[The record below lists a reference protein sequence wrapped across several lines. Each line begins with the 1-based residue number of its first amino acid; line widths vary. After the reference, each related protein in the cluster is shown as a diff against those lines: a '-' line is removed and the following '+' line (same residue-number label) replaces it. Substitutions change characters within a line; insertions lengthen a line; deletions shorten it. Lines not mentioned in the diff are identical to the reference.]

1 MTNSSSSFVTPV
13 LHMTGVTK
21 AFAGVPALRG
31 ASIDVRPGEVH
42 GLVGENGAGKSTLI
56 KILAGIYARDAGS
69 VVIGGTDAGTLTPPR
84 AHAAGLRLVHPE
96 VQLAPD
102 MTVAADVL
110 SVTEPRLVGVSPGGC
125 LIAGSHG
132 AGARRPPPQRAMK
145 ARVAEVLH
153 DVLGIR
159 LPPTRLVRDLG
170 PAERKLVQVARALVD
185 DDARLIVFDEPTA
198 PLASAEAEQLLGII
212 GRLRDRGIASLYIS
226 HYLGEVTR
234 ICDRVTVLRGGLDV
248 GRIDSVDADSGRE
261 MIRLMI
267 GREIDDLYPARRPVT
282 AAEPVLRARGLRVG
296 AVVHGVDLDVRPGQI
311 LGVTGLLGSG
321 ASELAEALVG
331 LHRHTGDLSLSGR
344 RFRPS
349 SPAAALEAG
358 VVLVPRDRRHDG
370 VVLDFSTQRNLTL
383 STLAEGT
390 RAGLLDDAA
399 SRDRASELAE
409 RLDIRPRDT
418 GVQTRLLSGGNQ
430 QKVVLGRSLAAGAR
444 VIVLDEPTVGVDIGA
459 KQEIYRLLAELA
471 ASGTAVVVV
480 STDPAEVLGL
490 SDRIVVLERGRVAHE
505 VPTDGLTLE
514 HLSALVT
521 GSTADPRTEGDAA

>member
-1 MTNSSSSFVTPV
+1 MTDTSSAFVTPV
-13 LHMTGVTK
+13 LRMTGVTK

-31 ASIDVRPGEVH
+31 AAIDVRPGEVH

-56 KILAGIYARDAGS
+56 KILAGIYERDGGT
-69 VVIGGTDAGTLTPPR
+69 VVIDGMDAERLTPAD
-84 AHAAGLRLVHPE
+84 AHAAGIRFVHQELQLV
-96 VQLAPD
+96 PD
-102 MTVAADVL
+102 MTVAENVWLGNERSAGGVL
-110 SVTEPRLVGVSPGGC
+110 RG
-125 LIAGSHG
+125 
-132 AGARRPPPQRAMK
+132 RAMT
-145 ARVAEVLH
+145 ARVSEVLH
-153 DVLGIR
+153 EVLGIR
-159 LPPTRLVRDLG
+159 LAPSRLVRDLG

-185 DDARLIVFDEPTA
+185 DNARLVVFDEPTA

-212 GRLRDRGIASLYIS
+212 GRLRERGISSLFIS

-248 GRIDSVDADSGRE
+248 GRIDAVGPDSGRE

-267 GREIDDLYPARRPVT
+267 GREIDDLYPARRAAST
-282 AAEPVLRARGLRVG
+282 AAPLLTARGVSVG
-296 AVVHGVDLDVRPGQI
+296 TAVGGVALDVRPGEI

-331 LHRHTGDLSLSGR
+331 LHRHSGSLSLAER
-344 RFRPS
+344 RYRPS
-349 SPAAALEAG
+349 SPAAALASG

-383 STLAEGT
+383 STLGEGT
-390 RAGLLDDAA
+390 RAGLLDDTA
-399 SRDRASELAE
+399 SRDRAAELAE

-418 GVQTRLLSGGNQ
+418 SVQTRLLSGGNQ

-505 VPTDGLTLE
+505 VSTDGLTLE

-521 GSTADPRTEGDAA
+521 GSSGDPRSEGDAA

>member
-1 MTNSSSSFVTPV
+1 MIESSSPLVTPV
-13 LHMTGVTK
+13 LRMTGVTK

-56 KILAGIYARDAGS
+56 KILAGLYERDGGT
-69 VVIGGTDAGTLTPPR
+69 VVIDGTETERLTPSD
-84 AHAAGLRLVHPE
+84 AHAAGIRFVHQELQLV
-96 VQLAPD
+96 PD
-102 MTVAADVL
+102 MTVAENVWLGNERSAGGVL
-110 SVTEPRLVGVSPGGC
+110 RG
-125 LIAGSHG
+125 
-132 AGARRPPPQRAMK
+132 RAMR
-145 ARVAEVLH
+145 ARVTEVLH
-153 DVLGIR
+153 DVLGID
-159 LPPTRLVRDLG
+159 LSPTRLVRDLG

-185 DDARLIVFDEPTA
+185 DNARVIVFDEPTA

-212 GRLRDRGIASLYIS
+212 GRLRERGISSLYIS

-248 GRIDSVDADSGRE
+248 GRLEAVGPDSGRE

-267 GREIDDLYPARRPVT
+267 GREIDDLYPARRPPVT
-282 AAEPVLRARGLRVG
+282 AAAVLSARGLGVG
-296 AVVHGVDLDVRPGQI
+296 TVVHGVDLDARPGEI
-311 LGVTGLLGSG
+311 VGVTGLLGSG
-321 ASELAEALVG
+321 ASELGEALVG
-331 LHRHTGDLSLSGR
+331 LHRHTGELRLGER

-370 VVLDFSTQRNLTL
+370 VVLDFSVQQNLTL
-383 STLAEGT
+383 STLSTDA
-390 RAGLLDDAA
+390 RAGLLDAPAA
-399 SRDRASELAE
+399 RARADELSE

-418 GVQTRLLSGGNQ
+418 TAQTRLLSGGNQ

-490 SDRIVVLERGRVAHE
+490 ADRIVVLERGRIAHE
-505 VPTDGLTLE
+505 VSTDGLTLE

-521 GSTADPRTEGDAA
+521 GSGDARSEGDAA

>member
-1 MTNSSSSFVTPV
+1 MTESSSPLVTPV

-31 ASIDVRPGEVH
+31 ASIVVRPGEVH

-56 KILAGIYARDAGS
+56 KILAGIYERDGGS
-69 VVIGGTDAGTLTPPR
+69 VVIDGTDAERLTPAD
-84 AHAAGLRLVHPE
+84 AHAAGIRFVHQELQLV
-96 VQLAPD
+96 PD
-102 MTVAADVL
+102 MTVAENVWLGNERSARGVL
-110 SVTEPRLVGVSPGGC
+110 R
-125 LIAGSHG
+125 A
-132 AGARRPPPQRAMK
+132 RAMR
-145 ARVAEVLH
+145 ARVTEVLH

-159 LPPTRLVRDLG
+159 LSPARLVRDLG

-185 DDARLIVFDEPTA
+185 DDVRLIVFDEPTA
-198 PLASAEAEQLLGII
+198 PLASAEAEHLLDII

-248 GRIDSVDADSGRE
+248 GLIDPVTADSGRE

-267 GREIDDLYPARRPVT
+267 GREIDDLYPARRRAVS
-282 AAEPVLRARGLRVG
+282 ADAVLRARDLRVG
-296 AVVHGVDLDVRPGQI
+296 SVVHGVDLDVRPGEI

-331 LHRHTGDLSLSGR
+331 LHGHGGELVLDGR
-344 RFRPS
+344 RFRPA
-349 SPAAALEAG
+349 SPAAALAAG

-383 STLAEGT
+383 STLSEGT
-390 RAGLLDDAA
+390 RAGLIDDAA
-399 SRDRASELAE
+399 SRARAADLAD

-418 GVQTRLLSGGNQ
+418 NVQTRLLSGGNQ

-490 SDRIVVLERGRVAHE
+490 SDRIAVLERGRVAHE
-505 VPTDGLTLE
+505 VSTDGLTLE

-521 GSTADPRTEGDAA
+521 GSTTDPRAEGDAA

>member
-1 MTNSSSSFVTPV
+1 VTESSSPLVTPV

-31 ASIDVRPGEVH
+31 ASIVVRPGEVH

-56 KILAGIYARDAGS
+56 KILAGIYERDGGS
-69 VVIGGTDAGTLTPPR
+69 VVIDGTDAERLTPAD
-84 AHAAGLRLVHPE
+84 AHAAGIRFVHQELQLV
-96 VQLAPD
+96 PD
-102 MTVAADVL
+102 MTVAENVWLGNERSARGVL
-110 SVTEPRLVGVSPGGC
+110 R
-125 LIAGSHG
+125 A
-132 AGARRPPPQRAMK
+132 RAMR
-145 ARVAEVLH
+145 ARVTEVLH

-159 LPPTRLVRDLG
+159 LSPARLVRDLG

-185 DDARLIVFDEPTA
+185 DDVRLIVFDEPTA
-198 PLASAEAEQLLGII
+198 PLASAEAEHLLDII

-248 GRIDSVDADSGRE
+248 GLIDPVTADSGRE

-267 GREIDDLYPARRPVT
+267 GREIDDLYPARRRAVS
-282 AAEPVLRARGLRVG
+282 ADAVLRARDLRVG
-296 AVVHGVDLDVRPGQI
+296 SVVHGVDLDVRPGEI

-331 LHRHTGDLSLSGR
+331 LHGHGGELVLDGR
-344 RFRPS
+344 RFRPA
-349 SPAAALEAG
+349 SPAAALAAG

-383 STLAEGT
+383 STLSEGT
-390 RAGLLDDAA
+390 RAGLIDDAA
-399 SRDRASELAE
+399 SRARAADLAD

-418 GVQTRLLSGGNQ
+418 NVQTRLLSGGNQ

-490 SDRIVVLERGRVAHE
+490 SDRIAVLERGRVAHE
-505 VPTDGLTLE
+505 VSTDGLTLE

-521 GSTADPRTEGDAA
+521 GSTTDPRAEGDAA

>member
-69 VVIGGTDAGTLTPPR
+69 VVIGGTDAGTLTPAD
-84 AHAAGLRLVHPE
+84 AHAAGIRFVHQELQLV
-96 VQLAPD
+96 PD
-102 MTVAADVL
+102 MTVAENVWLGNEQSA
-110 SVTEPRLVGVSPGGC
+110 GGM
-125 LIAGSHG
+125 LRG
-132 AGARRPPPQRAMK
+132 RRMK
-145 ARVAEVLH
+145 ARVTEVLH

-159 LPPTRLVRDLG
+159 LSPTRLVRDLG

-212 GRLRDRGIASLYIS
+212 ARLRDRGISSLYIS

-248 GRIDSVDADSGRE
+248 GRIETVDAESGRE

-267 GREIDDLYPARRPVT
+267 GREIDDLYPARRAAPI
-282 AAEPVLRARGLRVG
+282 AEPVLRARGLRVG
-296 AVVHGVDLDVRPGQI
+296 SVVQGVDLDVRPGEI

-321 ASELAEALVG
+321 ASELAESLVG
-331 LHRHTGDLSLSGR
+331 LHRHTGELSLSGR

-349 SPAAALEAG
+349 SPAAALDAG

-383 STLAEGT
+383 STLGEGS
-390 RAGLLDDAA
+390 RGGLLDDAA
-399 SRDRASELAE
+399 SRERASQLAE

-418 GVQTRLLSGGNQ
+418 AVQTRLLSGGNQ

-505 VPTDGLTLE
+505 VSTDGLTLE

>member
-1 MTNSSSSFVTPV
+1 MTESSSALVTPV
-13 LHMTGVTK
+13 LRMTGVTK

-56 KILAGIYARDAGS
+56 KILAGIYARDVGA
-69 VVIGGTDAGTLTPPR
+69 VVIDGTDVQRLTPSD
-84 AHAAGLRLVHPE
+84 AHAAGIRFVHQELQLV
-96 VQLAPD
+96 PD
-102 MTVAADVL
+102 MTVAENVWLGNEQSAGGVL
-110 SVTEPRLVGVSPGGC
+110 RG
-125 LIAGSHG
+125 
-132 AGARRPPPQRAMK
+132 RAMK
-145 ARVAEVLH
+145 TRLSEVLH
-153 DVLGIR
+153 DVLGVR
-159 LPPTRLVRDLG
+159 LSPARLVRDLG

-185 DDARLIVFDEPTA
+185 DDVRLIVFDEPTA

-248 GRIDSVDADSGRE
+248 GRIDPVGVDSGRE

-267 GREIDDLYPARRPVT
+267 GREIDDLYPARRPAAT
-282 AAEPVLRARGLRVG
+282 AAPVLRARGLHVG
-296 AVVHGVDLDVRPGQI
+296 SVVHGVDLDARPGEI

-331 LHRHTGDLSLSGR
+331 LHRHTGDLELAGR
-344 RFRPS
+344 DYRPS
-349 SPAAALEAG
+349 SPAAALDAG

-383 STLAEGT
+383 STLGHST
-390 RAGLLDDAA
+390 RAGLLDDDA
-399 SRDRASELAE
+399 SRARAADLAE

-490 SDRIVVLERGRVAHE
+490 SDRVVVLERGRVAHE
-505 VPTDGLTLE
+505 VATAGLTLA
-514 HLSALVT
+514 HLSALIT
-521 GSTADPRTEGDAA
+521 GSTTAASEEGDAA

>member
-1 MTNSSSSFVTPV
+1 
-13 LHMTGVTK
+13 MTGVTK

-31 ASIDVRPGEVH
+31 ASIDVRAGEVH

-56 KILAGIYARDAGS
+56 KILAGIYERDGGS
-69 VVIGGTDAGTLTPPR
+69 VVIGETDAGRLTPAD
-84 AHAAGLRLVHPE
+84 AHAAGIRFVHQELQLV
-96 VQLAPD
+96 PD
-102 MTVAADVL
+102 MTVAENVWLGNEQSAGGVL
-110 SVTEPRLVGVSPGGC
+110 RG
-125 LIAGSHG
+125 
-132 AGARRPPPQRAMK
+132 RAMK

-153 DVLGIR
+153 EVLGIR
-159 LPPTRLVRDLG
+159 LSPARLVRDLG

-185 DDARLIVFDEPTA
+185 DNARLIVFDEPTA

-212 GRLRDRGIASLYIS
+212 ARLRDRGISSLYIS

-248 GRIDSVDADSGRE
+248 GRLDAVDADSGRE

-267 GREIDDLYPARRPVT
+267 GREIDDLYPARRAAAT
-282 AAEPVLRARGLRVG
+282 AEPVLSARGLRVG
-296 AVVHGVDLDVRPGQI
+296 TIVHGIDLDVRPGEI

-331 LHRHTGDLSLSGR
+331 LHRHAGELSLAGR

-383 STLAEGT
+383 STLAQST
-390 RAGLLDDAA
+390 RAGLLDQAA
-399 SRDRASELAE
+399 SRARAGDLSA

-418 GVQTRLLSGGNQ
+418 SVQTRLLSGGNQ

-444 VIVLDEPTVGVDIGA
+444 VVVLDEPTVGVDIGA
-459 KQEIYRLLAELA
+459 KQEIYRLLDELA

-490 SDRIVVLERGRVAHE
+490 TGRIVVLERGRVAHE
-505 VPTDGLTLE
+505 VSTDGLTLE

-521 GSTADPRTEGDAA
+521 GSAAGSPADGTAPEPIEGDAA

>member
-1 MTNSSSSFVTPV
+1 MTIGSSPLVTPV
-13 LHMTGVTK
+13 LRMTGVTK

-56 KILAGIYARDAGS
+56 KILAGIYERDGGT
-69 VVIGGTDAGTLTPPR
+69 VVIGGTDAGRLTPAD
-84 AHAAGLRLVHPE
+84 AHAAGIRFVHQELQLV
-96 VQLAPD
+96 PD
-102 MTVAADVL
+102 MTVAENVWLGNEQSAGGVL
-110 SVTEPRLVGVSPGGC
+110 RG
-125 LIAGSHG
+125 
-132 AGARRPPPQRAMK
+132 RAMK
-145 ARVAEVLH
+145 ARVTEVLD

-159 LPPTRLVRDLG
+159 LSPTRLVRDLG

-185 DDARLIVFDEPTA
+185 DDTRLIVFDEPTA

-212 GRLRDRGIASLYIS
+212 GRLRERGISSLYIS

-234 ICDRVTVLRGGLDV
+234 ICDRVTILRGGVDV
-248 GRIDSVDADSGRE
+248 GRIEGVGPDSGRE
-261 MIRLMI
+261 MVRLMI
-267 GREIDDLYPARRPVT
+267 GREIDDLYPPRRPVAT
-282 AAEPVLRARGLRVG
+282 TEPVLRARGLRVG
-296 AVVHGVDLDVRPGQI
+296 AVVHGVDLDVRPGEI
-311 LGVTGLLGSG
+311 LGLTGLLGSG

-331 LHRHTGDLSLSGR
+331 LHRHAGDLSLLGR

-399 SRDRASELAE
+399 SRTRAEGLAE

-418 GVQTRLLSGGNQ
+418 SVQTRLLSGGNQ

-471 ASGTAVVVV
+471 ASGTAVVIV

-490 SDRIVVLERGRVAHE
+490 SDRVVVLERGRVAHE
-505 VPTDGLTLE
+505 VTTDGLTLE

-521 GSTADPRTEGDAA
+521 GSAGGSTADAAAPERTEGDAA

>member
-1 MTNSSSSFVTPV
+1 M
-13 LHMTGVTK
+13 
-21 AFAGVPALRG
+21 
-31 ASIDVRPGEVH
+31 H

-56 KILAGIYARDAGS
+56 KILAGIYERDGGAVAIDGADAGR
-69 VVIGGTDAGTLTPPR
+69 LTSAD
-84 AHAAGLRLVHPE
+84 AHAAGIRFVHQELQLV
-96 VQLAPD
+96 PD
-102 MTVAADVL
+102 MTVAENIWL
-110 SVTEPRLVGVSPGGC
+110 GNEQS
-125 LIAGSHG
+125 
-132 AGARRPPPQRAMK
+132 ARGLLRARAMK

-153 DVLGIR
+153 EVLGIR
-159 LPPTRLVRDLG
+159 LSPRSTR
-170 PAERKLVQVARALVD
+170 ARPRPRRAQTGAGRSR
-185 DDARLIVFDEPTA
+185 ARGRRRA
-198 PLASAEAEQLLGII
+198 PHRLRRAHRPSRQRGGGAAARII
-212 GRLRDRGIASLYIS
+212 GRLRDRGISSLYIS

-248 GRIDSVDADSGRE
+248 GRIDAMGPDSGRE

-267 GREIDDLYPARRPVT
+267 GREIDDLYPARRPAVT
-282 AAEPVLRARGLRVG
+282 AEPVLRARGLRVG
-296 AVVHGVDLDVRPGQI
+296 SAVHGVDLDVRPGEI

-331 LHRHTGDLSLSGR
+331 LHRHTGDLSLDAR

-383 STLAEGT
+383 STLAEAT

-399 SRDRASELAE
+399 SRSRAAELAD

-418 GVQTRLLSGGNQ
+418 SVQTRLLSGGNQ

-459 KQEIYRLLAELA
+459 KQEIYRLLSELA
-471 ASGTAVVVV
+471 ESGTAVVVV

-490 SDRIVVLERGRVAHE
+490 SDRVVVLERGRVAHE
-505 VPTDGLTLE
+505 VTTEGLTLA

-521 GSTADPRTEGDAA
+521 GSTNERAEGDAA